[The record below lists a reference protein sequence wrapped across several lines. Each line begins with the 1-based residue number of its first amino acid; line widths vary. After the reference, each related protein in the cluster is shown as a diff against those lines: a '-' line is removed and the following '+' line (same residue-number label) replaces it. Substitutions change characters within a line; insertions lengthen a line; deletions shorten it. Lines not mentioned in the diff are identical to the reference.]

1 MTDAHQEEVDFDVD
15 EEVVYAPKLV
25 KDEEDPPNS
34 QLDPLEVAM
43 PIGFGRLV
51 VSFTAQFFGGGS
63 GIVAL
68 SIYFGRLV
76 APKLDVLELCI
87 WALGAGSM
95 QLPLI
100 LGARGRR

>member
-1 MTDAHQEEVDFDVD
+1 MLWGILGAQ
-15 EEVVYAPKLV
+15 YRLAA
-25 KDEEDPPNS
+25 
-34 QLDPLEVAM
+34 LD
-43 PIGFGRLV
+43 IGFGRLV
-51 VSFTAQFFGGGS
+51 VSFTARFFFGGGRM
-63 GIVAL
+63 GIVVL

-76 APKLDVLELCI
+76 APKLDVLELST